1 MPLTAKGE
9 KIRRAMHE
17 QYGAKKGES
26 VFYASINKGN
36 IKGAEKSGERPN
48 PSTHT
53 PLNFSGHPKHS
64 VRHHS
69 GGRGGGL
76 HSARDP
82 GGKKAPGMDR
92 S

>member
-1 MPLTAKGE
+1 
-9 KIRRAMHE
+9 MHA

-26 VFYASINKGN
+26 VFYASINAGK
-36 IKGAEKSGERPN
+36 IKGAEKAGERPN

-64 VRHHS
+64 VVHHS
-69 GGRGGGL
+69 KGRGGGL
-76 HSARDP
+76 HSAHDP
-82 GGKKAPGMDR
+82 GGRTAPGFDR

>member
-9 KIRRAMHE
+9 KIRSAMHA
-17 QYGAKKGES
+17 QYGEKKGES
-26 VFYASINKGN
+26 VFYASINKGT
-36 IKGAEKSGERPN
+36 IHGAEKTGAHPN

-53 PLNFSGHPKHS
+53 PHNFQGHPKHS
-64 VRHHS
+64 VAHHT
-69 GGRGGGL
+69 GGGM

-82 GGKKAPGMDR
+82 GGKTAPGRDR

>member
-36 IKGAEKSGERPN
+36 IKGAEKSGESPN

-64 VRHHS
+64 VRHHA
-69 GGRGGGL
+69 GGRL

-82 GGKKAPGMDR
+82 GGKKAPGRDR